1 MLHLTRSVQYSAQY
15 SAVLCT
21 YSSQAV
27 DNRSQQT
34 QGCCNI
40 VAGADGACQVAWSQV
55 LVSGAVD
62 CIQILSEHIFCCI
75 KYFCCDTT
83 EHWTE
88 GPAAAPSVTLPSGSG
103 RCWAERDSYKFM
115 LTPST
120 PSIHHPPP
128 HHTCCCDPASTSS
141 EWFNTFDGYNSIN
154 DHIKGQRHTFIL
166 CIEYLPSSYVYD
178 KILFELFL
186 VYVAYTVP
194 EFWI

>member
-1 MLHLTRSVQYSAQY
+1 MPPILYMLSHSPVPMVHLTRSVQYSAQY

-55 LVSGAVD
+55 LVSGDVD
-62 CIQILSEHIFCCI
+62 CIQILSEPIFCCI
-75 KYFCCDTT
+75 KYFCCETT

-88 GPAAAPSVTLPSGSG
+88 RPAAAPSVTLPSGSG

-115 LTPST
+115 LTQST
-120 PSIHHPPP
+120 PSIHHPP
-128 HHTCCCDPASTSS
+128 HHTYMLLWS
-141 EWFNTFDGYNSIN
+141 SIN
-154 DHIKGQRHTFIL
+154 KLRVI
-166 CIEYLPSSYVYD
+166 
-178 KILFELFL
+178 
-186 VYVAYTVP
+186 
-194 EFWI
+194 

>member
-1 MLHLTRSVQYSAQY
+1 MLSHSPVPMLHLTRSVQCSAQY

-55 LVSGAVD
+55 LVSGAVHR
-62 CIQILSEHIFCCI
+62 LHTNFVWTYIFVVSL

-115 LTPST
+115 LTQST
-120 PSIHHPPP
+120 PTIE
-128 HHTCCCDPASTSS
+128 HHTPHAAVIQHQQAPSDL
-141 EWFNTFDGYNSIN
+141 I
-154 DHIKGQRHTFIL
+154 HLMVIIL
-166 CIEYLPSSYVYD
+166 
-178 KILFELFL
+178 
-186 VYVAYTVP
+186 
-194 EFWI
+194 